1 MDLLDSFRRLGR
13 HGEWADAR
21 LLASARAATGD
32 LGVVLRELAHIRGA
46 QETWLSRIE
55 GRPSTLPVWPTL
67 TLDELAALA
76 PDLDAAM
83 RITLDRLTVADLSR
97 VIAYTNSAG
106 VAFETPVGEI
116 IVHLLSHG
124 QYHRGKANA
133 ALRAIGAEVMV
144 VDYIVWQRQGG

>member
-46 QETWLSRIE
+46 EETWLSRIE
-55 GRPSTLPVWPTL
+55 GRPPRLPVWPTL
-67 TLDELAALA
+67 TLDELAEVS
-76 PDLDAAM
+76 PGLDAAM
-83 RITLDRLTVADLSR
+83 RALLERLTLDDLSR
-97 VIAYTNSAG
+97 VISYTNSAG
-106 VAFETPVGEI
+106 VAHDTPVGEI
-116 IVHLLSHG
+116 VVHLLSHG

-133 ALRAIGAEVMV
+133 ALRAIGAEVMA